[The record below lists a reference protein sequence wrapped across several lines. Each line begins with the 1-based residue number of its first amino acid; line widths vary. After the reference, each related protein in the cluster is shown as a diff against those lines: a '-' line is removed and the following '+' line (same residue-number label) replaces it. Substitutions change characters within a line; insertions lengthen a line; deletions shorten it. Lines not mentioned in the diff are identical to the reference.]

1 MDLDKFTKTIEFEV
15 HGIHELSTETV
26 LKIFELIKSEENST
40 YDKDENIK
48 PNLKPFDEVLI
59 NTINH
64 SLIDL
69 KENIRKK
76 IISNITINGA
86 RMFPNNVNIYLTYA
100 LIEIKRNKQ
109 EFINKILKDSIQIFS
124 FKKNVLLK
132 IFIYFGLLLLI
143 IGLIILTNDI
153 IKSKNRKRN
162 PNIYDVPL

>member
-48 PNLKPFDEVLI
+48 PNLKPFDKVLI

-86 RMFPNNVNIYLTYA
+86 HMFPNNVNIYLTYA

-124 FKKNVLLK
+124 FKKDVWLK